1 MNEKAKKLKFVAEKY
16 GFMARSL
23 GNTTALFCKDTDGH
37 NRKWITYDQKKDC
50 YTIVGNTDHLNLWLY
65 ETRPDLTP
73 ERIIQFVK
81 DLNAVLETEEE
92 PILLRNLIDPE
103 DWQEIT
109 GIPDA
114 DEDDRYRLNKI

>member
-16 GFMARSL
+16 GFMARSS
-23 GNTTALFCKDTDGH
+23 GNTTTLICKDTDGK
-37 NRKWITYDQKKDC
+37 NCRWIIYNQKLNSC
-50 YTIVGNTDHLNLWLY
+50 TIVGNTDQLNLWLY

-81 DLNAVLETEEE
+81 DLNTALETEDQ
-92 PILLRNLIDPE
+92 ILLRNLIDPE
-103 DWQEIT
+103 DWQEIA

-114 DEDDRYRLNKI
+114 HADERYRLNMI